1 MHQTSQGTRP
11 SSGVLLVAIVV
22 VGQAI
27 ALIINAVLT
36 IVDPAS
42 KELPGTAMFFLV
54 FLFILGAIWLL
65 AAARGVYSGKA
76 WPRGALVV
84 AEVLAVIVSF
94 TYFQLGDVLLGVAL
108 LVSGSFVL
116 VGMFTPALNNHL
128 VQRRSR
134 SNT

>member
-1 MHQTSQGTRP
+1 MQKTPQSTRP
-11 SSGVLLVAIVV
+11 SRVVLFVVAVV

-27 ALIINAVLT
+27 ALIVNAILT

-42 KELPGTAMFFLV
+42 QELPPSAMIFLI
-54 FLFILGAIWLL
+54 FLFGLGAVWLL
-65 AAARGVYSGKA
+65 AAARGVYQGRA

-94 TYFQLGDVLLGVAL
+94 TYFQIGDVLAALAL
-108 LVSGSFVL
+108 LISGGAVL
-116 VGMFTPALNNHL
+116 VTLFTPALNTHL

-134 SNT
+134 NSL

>member
-1 MHQTSQGTRP
+1 MQKTPQSTRP
-11 SSGVLLVAIVV
+11 SRVVLFVVAVV

-27 ALIINAVLT
+27 ALIVNAILT

-42 KELPGTAMFFLV
+42 QELPPSAMIFLI
-54 FLFILGAIWLL
+54 FLFVLGAVWLL
-65 AAARGVYSGKA
+65 AAARGVYQGRA

-94 TYFQLGDVLLGVAL
+94 TYFQIGDLLAALAL
-108 LVSGSFVL
+108 LISGGAVL
-116 VGMFTPALNNHL
+116 VTLFTPALNTHL

-134 SNT
+134 NSL